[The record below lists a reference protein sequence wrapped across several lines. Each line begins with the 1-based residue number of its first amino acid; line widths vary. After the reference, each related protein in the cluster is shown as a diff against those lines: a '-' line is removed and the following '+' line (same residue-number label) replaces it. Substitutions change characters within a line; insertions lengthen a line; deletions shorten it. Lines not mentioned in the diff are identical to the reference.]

1 MKLFTLYYESRT
13 YNKLFVRTILLYR
26 FFMLAVLLIWGG
38 GMAYGQASGNIIYI
52 AMDGRREIRLAPKVD
67 TLTNGEEYTYK
78 LTIDPQY
85 TFSEL
90 FCEKGLA
97 VRTDNFI
104 RITPNSQKESGMD
117 TITLRIILFGN
128 GNRIL
133 FYKHIYVKVPKK
145 DYQKL
150 IRKQPDEVAMDN
162 MVLERNLNYS
172 KANFHANAV
181 FNFISHDT
189 ISASQKKVLSVTIS
203 MVNAN
208 ISKSFYIKGNQ
219 LTQEV
224 IAEMRRQ
231 RDPFYTYIRIEAKIG
246 RRTKT
251 IWTRFTMTGGEKSVA
266 AL

>member
-1 MKLFTLYYESRT
+1 M
-13 YNKLFVRTILLYR
+13 RTILLHR
-26 FFMLAVLLIWGG
+26 ILLLAALLSWGG
-38 GMAYGQASGNIIYI
+38 GMAYAQPGGNIIYI

-67 TLTNGEEYTYK
+67 TLSNNEEYTYK
-78 LTIDPQY
+78 LTIDPQF

-104 RITPNSQKESGMD
+104 RITPNSPKQNGYD
-117 TITLRIILFGN
+117 TMTLRIILFGN

-133 FYKHIYVKVPKK
+133 FYKHIYVKVSPK

-172 KANFHANAV
+172 KTNFHTNAV
-181 FNFISHDT
+181 FHFISHDT
-189 ISASQKKVLSVTIS
+189 IAASQKKVLSVTIS
-203 MVNAN
+203 MVNQN
-208 ISKSFYIKGNQ
+208 MSKNFYIKGDQ

-224 IAEMRRQ
+224 ISEMRKQ
-231 RDPFYTYIRIEAKIG
+231 RDPFFTYIRIEARIG

-251 IWTRFTMTGGEKSVA
+251 IWTRFTMTGGEKSIA
-266 AL
+266 SL

>member
-1 MKLFTLYYESRT
+1 MKLFIPYYEFIW
-13 YNKLFVRTILLYR
+13 YNKLIVRTMPLCRSLLLSILCVAG
-26 FFMLAVLLIWGG
+26 LA
-38 GMAYGQASGNIIYI
+38 MSYGQTGNIIYI
-52 AMDGRREIRLAPKVD
+52 AMDGRKEIRLAPKVD
-67 TLTNGEEYTYK
+67 TLTNNEEYTYK

-104 RITPNSQKESGMD
+104 RITPNSPKQSGMD
-117 TITLRIILFGN
+117 TLTLRIILFGN

-133 FYKHIYVKVPKK
+133 FYKHIYVKVSPK

-150 IRKQPDEVAMDN
+150 IRKQPDEVTMDN
-162 MVLERNLNYS
+162 MVLERNFSYS
-172 KANFHANAV
+172 KANFHNNSV
-181 FNFISHDT
+181 FHFISHDT
-189 ISASQKKVLSVTIS
+189 IAASQKKVMSVTIS
-203 MVNAN
+203 MVNQTMN
-208 ISKSFYIKGNQ
+208 KNFFIKGDQ

-224 IAEMRRQ
+224 ISEMRRQ
-231 RDPFYTYIRIEAKIG
+231 KDPFYTYIRIEAKVG

-251 IWTRFTMTGGEKSVA
+251 IWTRFTMNADGKSVA